1 MIDKK
6 YVDACIGNFNMR
18 LEQTKEEVRS
28 DGEDKGTFDYAI
40 ANLRNSRECIDALQG
55 IVNQMKQEEHDLTQD
70 VYNKFKEKGYKSTI
84 RFT

>member
-18 LEQTKEEVRS
+18 LEQTKEEVRR
-28 DGEDKGTFDYAI
+28 DGEDKGSFDYAI
-40 ANLRNSRECIDALQG
+40 ANLRNSRECIAALQG

>member
-18 LEQTKEEVRS
+18 LEQTKEEVRR
-28 DGEDKGTFDYAI
+28 DGEDKGSFDYAI

-70 VYNKFKEKGYKSTI
+70 EYNKFKEKGYKSTI

>member
-18 LEQTKEEVRS
+18 IEQTKEEVRR
-28 DGEDKGTFDYAI
+28 DGEDKGSFDYAI

>member
-18 LEQTKEEVRS
+18 LEKTREEVRR
-28 DGEDKGTFDYAI
+28 DGEDKSSFDYAI

-55 IVNQMKQEEHDLTQD
+55 IVSQMKQEEHDLTQD
-70 VYNKFKEKGYKSTI
+70 VYNKFKDKGYVSTI
-84 RFT
+84 KF